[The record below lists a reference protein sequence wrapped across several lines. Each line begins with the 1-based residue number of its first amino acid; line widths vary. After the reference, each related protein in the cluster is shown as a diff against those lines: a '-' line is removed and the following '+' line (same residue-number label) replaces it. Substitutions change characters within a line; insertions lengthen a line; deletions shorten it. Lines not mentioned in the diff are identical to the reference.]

1 MPAENPLANRVRG
14 RLAGTPI
21 SAWGPIA
28 DTIWHMGERPVIGF
42 LTDFGLDGA
51 AAICRGVMLSI
62 ARDAQIVDI
71 CHTVTKYA
79 ISDGA
84 YLLRAAVPWL
94 PIGVHVAVVDPGVGT
109 TRRPIALRTAR
120 GDVLVGPD
128 NGLLLPAAERLGG
141 VVEARALEI
150 RAWMLP
156 VTSATFHGRD
166 LFAPIA
172 AHLALG
178 EGFEAVGPAIEPDGL
193 VRLALP
199 SATVEPD
206 RLATGV
212 TYVDSFGNV
221 RLAGRPADLAAAL
234 GPVEPGA
241 ILEIELDGA
250 RERATWHR
258 TFGDAT
264 AGELLAYEDSSGDLA
279 IAVSSGNAS
288 EALGAAAGARLSIR
302 RA

>member
-1 MPAENPLANRVRG
+1 M
-14 RLAGTPI
+14 
-21 SAWGPIA
+21 
-28 DTIWHMGERPVIGF
+28 IGF

-79 ISDGA
+79 IADGA
-84 YLLRAAVPWL
+84 YLLRSAVPWL
-94 PIGVHVAVVDPGVGT
+94 PVGVHVAVVDPGVGT
-109 TRRPIALRTAR
+109 DRRPIAVRTGR

-141 VVEARALEI
+141 IVEARLLAN

-156 VTSATFHGRD
+156 DTSATFHGRD
-166 LFAPIA
+166 VFAPIA

-178 EGFEAVGPAIEPDGL
+178 EPFDAVGPAIPAPDL
-193 VRLALP
+193 VRLELP
-199 SATVEPD
+199 LATVEAGS
-206 RLATGV
+206 LATGV

-221 RLAGRPADLAAAL
+221 RLAGTSADLAAAIGEL
-234 GPVEPGA
+234 GPGA
-241 ILEIELDGA
+241 ELGLDLDGGT
-250 RERATWHR
+250 ERARWRR
-258 TFGDAT
+258 TFGEA
-264 AGELLAYEDSSGDLA
+264 AEGELLAYQDSSGNLA
-279 IAVSSGNAS
+279 LAVSGGNA
-288 EALGAAAGARLSIR
+288 AARLGVGTGTRIRIR